1 MDTLEN
7 MRKALDYI
15 EENLDGEIEYAKIA
29 KIAFC
34 SQYHFQ
40 RMFVFLIGMPL
51 SEYIRRRRLTLAA
64 LDIQNSHDRVIDIA
78 VKYGY
83 SSADA
88 FSRAFQTMHN
98 VTPSQA
104 RNKGVLLKAQPRV
117 AFTLSLKGVLEMNY
131 RIEEKQAFSVV
142 GIKERFSYTDN
153 LGKSVGEMWG
163 STSQETMGKIST
175 LANAEPI
182 GLVGAYSEMYP
193 DNTTDYYIG
202 VITTNDCPAEFVKLD
217 IQAQTWAV
225 FEIVGALPTA
235 MSNIW
240 GRIFS
245 EFFPSTGYEHTPAP
259 EIEWYSNGDMNSPT
273 YKSEIWIPITTKK

>member
-7 MRKALDYI
+7 MRRALDYI
-15 EENLDGEIEYAKIA
+15 EENLDNEIEYAKIA
-29 KIAFC
+29 EIALC

-40 RMFVFLIGMPL
+40 RMFVFLTGIPL

-64 LDIQNSHDRVIDIA
+64 LDLQNSDARVIDIA
-78 VKYGY
+78 LKYGY

-98 VTPSQA
+98 ITPSQA
-104 RNKGVLLKAQPRV
+104 RNKGVLLKAQPRI

-131 RIEEKQAFSVV
+131 RIEEKEAFSIV
-142 GIKERFSYTDN
+142 GIKERFSYADN
-153 LGKSVGEMWG
+153 LGKSVGEMWA
-163 STSQETMGKIST
+163 STTQETMGKLFP

-202 VITTNDCPAEFVKLD
+202 VITTNNCPNEFVKLD
-217 IQAQTWAV
+217 IPAQTWAV

-235 MSNIW
+235 MSDIW

-245 EFFPSTGYEHTPAP
+245 EFFPSTGYEHTTAP
-259 EIEWYSNGDMNSPT
+259 EIEWYSNGDMSSAT
-273 YKSEIWIPITTKK
+273 YKSEIWIPITEK